1 MAGGGDLRSP
11 YETALGVGLWG
22 WRQRHVI
29 RGRIVLAGGRPDRL
43 SLRDFMDAS
52 FALAGE
58 EHQRINPFM
67 DLLSAAEKIEGSSQV
82 EQQNTASLNM
92 LDQMMRGVQKRR

>member
-1 MAGGGDLRSP
+1 
-11 YETALGVGLWG
+11 
-22 WRQRHVI
+22 
-29 RGRIVLAGGRPDRL
+29 
-43 SLRDFMDAS
+43 MDAA

-67 DLLSAAEKIEGSSQV
+67 DLLSAAEKIEGPKQV
-82 EQQNTASLNM
+82 DQQNATSLNM